1 MAATS
6 MIMASLKYSFFFLR
20 HAAVSAPPAFE
31 RAQRAFS
38 FRNLG
43 IFVVLRQ
50 LPAKNSGQA
59 RRISARPATARDYM
73 AFNWHIPF
81 HTSRRLHPA
90 GEVMIGRI
98 AYGIAVLPFMA
109 ETSR

>member
-1 MAATS
+1 MKWREGWVF
-6 MIMASLKYSFFFLR
+6 SLGR
-20 HAAVSAPPAFE
+20 DIA
-31 RAQRAFS
+31 
-38 FRNLG
+38 
-43 IFVVLRQ
+43 
-50 LPAKNSGQA
+50 AKNSGQP
-59 RRISARPATARDYM
+59 RRISAKPVTARDYM

-90 GEVMIGRI
+90 GIGMFGRI